1 VHTCAPSGICHFQ
14 YRVDTIVSCTR
25 QLASEPANAIAARG
39 YRGDFLAAIS
49 LSSDGL
55 GEVATSYHKH
65 WMNQPAS
72 SRRPS
77 LYNFELPVAMGLVE
91 TFKEHA
97 ERFMHAGVFTFWS
110 SLNNYTGQDFNIV
123 VLTDTGTSD

>member
-1 VHTCAPSGICHFQ
+1 
-14 YRVDTIVSCTR
+14 
-25 QLASEPANAIAARG
+25 
-39 YRGDFLAAIS
+39 
-49 LSSDGL
+49 
-55 GEVATSYHKH
+55 
-65 WMNQPAS
+65 MNQPAS
-72 SRRPS
+72 SRRPL